1 VQSGAII
8 VPEWTLLN
16 AAHTFRRSTIVPSL
30 QKAARSPQRASR
42 LRQRAPADGQLPRS
56 PTVLLLVDVI
66 NPLQFDGADNLAGPA
81 VEAAARIA
89 VLKQKLAARG
99 VATVY
104 VNDNF
109 GHWRSEFA
117 HLLAHCRRLRGPA
130 ATLARRLAP
139 GPDDYTVLKPR
150 NSGFDQTP
158 LELLLSRL
166 GARELVITGLAA
178 DLCVQFTAM
187 DAFSRGYKLWVPQDC
202 TAAESPERTQAA
214 LAWMK
219 LALRCRTNPSED

>member
-1 VQSGAII
+1 
-8 VPEWTLLN
+8 
-16 AAHTFRRSTIVPSL
+16 
-30 QKAARSPQRASR
+30 
-42 LRQRAPADGQLPRS
+42 
-56 PTVLLLVDVI
+56 VLLLVDVI
-66 NPLQFDGADNLAGPA
+66 NPLQFDGAQDLAGPA
-81 VEAAARIA
+81 LQAATRIA
-89 VLKQKLAARG
+89 ALKRQLAERE

-117 HLLAHCRRLRGPA
+117 EVLALCRKLTGPA

-139 GPDDYTVLKPR
+139 GPDDFTVLKPR

-166 GARELVITGLAA
+166 GARKLVITGLAA

-187 DAFSRGYKLWVPQDC
+187 DAFSRGYELWVPEDC
-202 TAAESPERTQAA
+202 TAAESTQRKEAA
-214 LAWMK
+214 LDWMK
-219 LALRCRTNPSED
+219 LALRCRTEPSQS

>member
-1 VQSGAII
+1 M
-8 VPEWTLLN
+8 
-16 AAHTFRRSTIVPSL
+16 
-30 QKAARSPQRASR
+30 
-42 LRQRAPADGQLPRS
+42 DGQLQRS

-66 NPLQFDGADNLAGPA
+66 NPLQFDGAEQLAAPA
-81 VEAAARIA
+81 VQAATRIA
-89 VLKQKLAARG
+89 ALKQRLAARG
-99 VATVY
+99 VAAVY

-117 HLLAHCRRLRGPA
+117 QLLARCRKLSGAP

-139 GPDDYTVLKPR
+139 DPGDFTVLKPR

-187 DAFSRGYKLWVPQDC
+187 DAFARGYKLWVPEDC
-202 TAAESPERTQAA
+202 TAAESAARKAAA

-219 LALRCRTNPSED
+219 LALKCRIGPAQP

>member
-1 VQSGAII
+1 
-8 VPEWTLLN
+8 LLK
-16 AAHTFRRSTIVPSL
+16 RRDHVLRRPTIVPSVR
-30 QKAARSPQRASR
+30 KAPRSAQRAHR
-42 LRQRAPADGQLPRS
+42 LRQRAPADGDLQRS
-56 PTVLLLVDVI
+56 PRVLLLIDVI
-66 NPLQFDGADNLAGPA
+66 NPLQFEGAEQLAAPA
-81 VEAAARIA
+81 VQAALHIA
-89 VLKQKLAARG
+89 ALKQRLAQRG
-99 VATVY
+99 VASVY

-117 HLLAHCRRLRGPA
+117 QLLARCRKLSGAP

-139 GPDDYTVLKPR
+139 GPGDFTVLKPR
-150 NSGFDQTP
+150 NSAFDQTP

-187 DAFSRGYKLWVPQDC
+187 DAFSRGYRLWVPEDC
-202 TAAESPERTQAA
+202 TAAESPARKAAA

-219 LALRCRTNPSED
+219 LALKCRTGPAGP